1 MEGYVKISAFMQHLE
16 RNDLVIAPR
25 HLVDGRA
32 KVEKRRAQVLRKTMI
47 SFREIADA
55 ELWGAEIKPDAV
67 RAYAL
72 KHAKKNELVQIKKGQ
87 RHEYKIIRA
96 AVERIAK
103 AKGTWHSIAE

>member
-1 MEGYVKISAFMQHLE
+1 MEYLDRHDK
-16 RNDLVIAPR
+16 VITDR
-25 HLVDGRA
+25 RLVDERA
-32 KVEKRRAQVLRKTMI
+32 KVEKHRDQVLRKKMI
-47 SFREIADA
+47 SFREIAEA
-55 ELWGAEIKPDAV
+55 QLWGADIKVHAV

-103 AKGTWHSIAE
+103 AKGTWSSIAE